1 MTGNELIKSNT
12 PKIPKSL
19 FMNAALYLLRLAVG
33 FILNLALTKGKNK
46 KRTKI
51 KFKLLSS
58 RCFDLNHVWLFVNV
72 DWRRKFCYLMQLRF
86 CLKFFFFRGIGR
98 I

>member
-33 FILNLALTKGKNK
+33 FILNLALTKGKKKKNK
-46 KRTKI
+46 NKI
-51 KFKLLSS
+51 QTFE
-58 RCFDLNHVWLFVNV
+58 
-72 DWRRKFCYLMQLRF
+72 
-86 CLKFFFFRGIGR
+86 LKVL
-98 I
+98 

>member
-33 FILNLALTKGKNK
+33 FILNLALTKGKK
-46 KRTKI
+46 KKEQ
-51 KFKLLSS
+51 K
-58 RCFDLNHVWLFVNV
+58 
-72 DWRRKFCYLMQLRF
+72 
-86 CLKFFFFRGIGR
+86 
-98 I
+98 